1 MKIDKI
7 YGKVIQSNNVK
18 RVRIIPFY
26 HSVIKSIDTVQLN
39 EKQKKAIDCCRR
51 EGNKRKR

>member
-26 HSVIKSIDTVQLN
+26 RSVIKSIDTVQLN
-39 EKQKKAIDCCRR
+39 EKQKKAIDCC
-51 EGNKRKR
+51 